1 MEANSSDSVDQILFK
16 SWSPKVG
23 VTVEAFSV
31 SLESSLFKSD
41 FPLYTNLPENVL
53 LLHVLAIHVLYVQ
66 IQILL
71 CTVYIF

>member
-1 MEANSSDSVDQILFK
+1 MEANSSGSVDQILFK

-41 FPLYTNLPENVL
+41 FPLHISTRKCTAVTCTSYTC
-53 LLHVLAIHVLYVQ
+53 I
-66 IQILL
+66 I
-71 CTVYIF
+71 CTNPNIVMYMYIF